1 MCLDLLTRMDGK
13 LHRLPLGIVSTFKC
27 SWEFLIETVE
37 GIAPVKVPTLD
48 KHWAISVP
56 LFSLYFGGT
65 LIHGEMSVFEEVA
78 VQGKNSK
85 QRKKTWNE
93 KLLSL
98 YVTLPNTYFYS
109 IISLP
114 SCIFFFKS
122 VFQKTLMWFF
132 FIFFFESLFC

>member
-1 MCLDLLTRMDGK
+1 
-13 LHRLPLGIVSTFKC
+13 
-27 SWEFLIETVE
+27 
-37 GIAPVKVPTLD
+37 
-48 KHWAISVP
+48 
-56 LFSLYFGGT
+56 
-65 LIHGEMSVFEEVA
+65 MSVFEEVA

-122 VFQKTLMWFF
+122 VSKNFDVGFF
-132 FIFFFESLFC
+132 YFLL